1 MHAGTNV
8 GPQDPNTR
16 KLPFVYVCIHKS
28 SHKPCISLIHDKFK
42 HQNSPKY
49 ERGTDLQ

>member
-1 MHAGTNV
+1 ML
-8 GPQDPNTR
+8 DPKTQT
-16 KLPFVYVCIHKS
+16 LESYVYVCIHKS

-42 HQNSPKY
+42 HQNSPKS